1 MCENVCKNCPYQYYF
16 QKKYHYKLVKILWIL
31 EKYLLTKL
39 SIPDIYNLANEIVNL
54 QNIYE
59 SEEI

>member
-1 MCENVCKNCPYQYYF
+1 MCKNVCKNCPYQYF
-16 QKKYHYKLVKILWIL
+16 NQKKYHYKLVKILWIL
-31 EKYLLTKL
+31 EQYLITKL
-39 SIPDIYNLANEIVNL
+39 SIPDIYNLNNEIVNL